1 MIPPLPTAGDTLAAV
16 EGALAVRRAAD
27 VELFVLAAHWADQ
40 HPAET
45 LYGIPVGLPGRERVV
60 MLGGEGTPQVAEFAA
75 AELGVSLH
83 QHPHAARNLIA
94 DALDVRHRFPGL
106 WHLLTDEL
114 AVEVW
119 VARKIAA
126 GTRRLSQRQAAEI
139 DDRLVEVAASLPP
152 SRLLRVVEAMVLAA
166 DDQGADEV
174 RQAALK
180 GRFVTINQATEHGTK
195 GLYAKLDA
203 ADAIRLDAEVDRL
216 ARILAARGDEST
228 LDVRRSTALGWLAN
242 PAAALRLT
250 AETEPP
256 GLDTDLATALNTID
270 PQHLRPRVELVVHV
284 TESDFIRDARGV
296 ARFEG
301 GGRSGPITLAHARE
315 VLGHAHVTI
324 RPVID
329 LAGQL
334 PADGYEFT
342 GTLREAAFLATPVDC
357 FPYAVSTSRTMQ
369 LDHTKPYHSH
379 GPPGQTRLD
388 NAGPRPNDTIGSPPT
403 DDGARNS
410 PCKASTLGAP
420 PTAATE
426 SPTTPAPTRSK
437 QPWAEASS
445 TAPPPNNDSSPT
457 CCRRSPALAWL
468 SADVIRVEP
477 HGLLPKVVEQR
488 PPRR

>member
-1 MIPPLPTAGDTLAAV
+1 MISPLPDTAGDTLAAV

-60 MLGGEGTPQVAEFAA
+60 MLGGEGTPEVAEFAA

-106 WHLLTDEL
+106 WDLVTDEQAL
-114 AVEVW
+114 EVW

-126 GTRRLSQRQAAEI
+126 ATRRLSQRQAAEI

-152 SRLLRVVEAMVLAA
+152 TRLLRVVEAMVLAA
-166 DDQGADEV
+166 DDTGADAA

-228 LDVRRSTALGWLAN
+228 LDVRRSAALGWLAN
-242 PAAALRLT
+242 PAAALRLI
-250 AETEPP
+250 AETEPQ
-256 GLDTDLATALNTID
+256 GLDTDRDTSLVTTLTSID
-270 PQHLRPRVELVVHV
+270 PERLRPRVELVVHV
-284 TESDFIRDARGV
+284 TESDFTRDAHGV

-315 VLGHAHVTI
+315 ILGHAYVTI

-329 LAGQL
+329 LAHQL

-369 LDHTKPYHSH
+369 LDHTIPYHQH

-388 NAGPRPNDTIGSPPT
+388 NAGPLTQRHHRIATHGRWRKKQPRQGYHAWRTPHGRYRITNHAGTHTLPPT
-403 DDGARNS
+403 LG
-410 PCKASTLGAP
+410 STLFDGTPAEQRFITHLLP
-420 PTAATE
+420 TLTAA
-426 SPTTPAPTRSK
+426 
-437 QPWAEASS
+437 
-445 TAPPPNNDSSPT
+445 
-457 CCRRSPALAWL
+457 
-468 SADVIRVEP
+468 
-477 HGLLPKVVEQR
+477 G
-488 PPRR
+488 